1 MRLGWLAGLTL
12 VVAIAPLAV
21 GNQYYQQVLVNVG
34 INIVLV
40 LGLNVIIGMTGQ
52 LSLCQGAFFG
62 IGAYA
67 SALLMTRVGLSFW
80 LSLPLAA
87 LIAAAAGFA
96 LGIPALRLRGH
107 YLAMITL
114 AFAVI
119 THQVL
124 QNWVELT
131 RGHSG
136 LVRIPWPD
144 VMAVGPVELAVQS
157 RERYYLLVVALV
169 VVALLGTAALQRSR
183 LGRSLLAIREDEVAA
198 ELMGVD
204 TRLCKL
210 LAFSLSALFAGVA
223 GSLYAHYAKI
233 LTPDLFGVMESI
245 NVLVML
251 VIGGAG
257 TIVGPIL
264 GAGVVTVLPEVLRA
278 VADYRLFIFGAILV
292 GCVLFF
298 PGGLV
303 ELSRRVLGDRRTT
316 RTDRPTRPV
325 GRVPAALRG
334 AAVSADGG
342 QPLLAVQEVEKRFGG
357 LAAVKAVTWELR
369 AGEILGLIGP
379 NGSGKT
385 TMLNLV
391 SGVYPPTRGTICLDG
406 RPISGLRPS
415 AISQAGI
422 SRTFQKIRLF
432 RRLTVAE
439 NVAVALAPGRVPKL
453 AGELWRGRIV
463 GLDPDAGSEITA
475 LLELV
480 GLAHRADHEA
490 RTLSYGEQRLLEIAR
505 ALATRP
511 RVLLLDEPAAGLSAV
526 DVAFL
531 REVLL
536 RIQGSGIGTVLVE
549 HHMELVMHVS
559 HRIVVLDHGE
569 KIFDGAPQKAQK
581 DPGVLEAYLG
591 ADADQPV
598 TVDA

>member
-1 MRLGWLAGLTL
+1 VRLGWLAGLTL